1 MNRNLIILL
10 CILLN
15 SFFQSC
21 SELRSENKE
30 DSYHVFEGDTSS
42 VSIGQIITVK
52 NNINQ
57 TMIITDGQAHID
69 YGLTYP
75 VTYEFSIPQN
85 SENLNAYRKY
95 KDSQDWN
102 LIEKK
107 TSNDF
112 FNGIEAVRFDYDG
125 NIAYVSVGFSIL
137 SDTIY
142 IKIENNINENTNAP
156 FKRISEYYDNRKAAV
171 TVTADDWADYS
182 NEKFIEACQN
192 FRSFNLWYSVG
203 IITSWIYDQNTWNAI
218 QDQLDDGFI
227 EVLSHSRTHP
237 YVPYADLESEV
248 VGSKE
253 DIIEK
258 LNLLNQ
264 NRSGSNEYVYAWV
277 APFGNY
283 SEAIDT
289 MTSKAK
295 YLVSRMF
302 TYDDIYFSNWNSDLN
317 KFDPVG
323 GSMEVGNS
331 SYWGSTDINE
341 LNVTFDN
348 AFSSNGVYHLI
359 THPNILEWNKNFTWS
374 HLEYISN
381 RKDIW
386 YVGFGHLYLY
396 RFISNSE

>member
-15 SFFQSC
+15 SVFQSC
-21 SELRSENKE
+21 SELSSEDNE

-125 NIAYVSVGFSIL
+125 NIAYVSVRFSIL

-203 IITSWIYDQNTWNAI
+203 IITRWINDQNTWNAI

>member
-15 SFFQSC
+15 SVFQSC
-21 SELRSENKE
+21 SELSSEDKE

-203 IITSWIYDQNTWNAI
+203 IITRWINDQNTWNAI

>member
-15 SFFQSC
+15 SVFQSC
-21 SELRSENKE
+21 SELSSEDKE

-95 KDSQDWN
+95 KDSHDWN

-203 IITSWIYDQNTWNAI
+203 IITRWINDQNTWNAI

-341 LNVTFDN
+341 LNFTFDN
-348 AFSSNGVYHLI
+348 AISSNGVYHLI

>member
-21 SELRSENKE
+21 SELSSEDKE

-156 FKRISEYYDNRKAAV
+156 FKRISEYYDNRRAAV

-192 FRSFNLWYSVG
+192 FRSYNLWYSVG
-203 IITSWIYDQNTWNAI
+203 IITRWINDQNTWNAI

-348 AFSSNGVYHLI
+348 AISSNGVYHLI

>member
-1 MNRNLIILL
+1 MKRLWVILL
-10 CILLN
+10 FVPFIAVL
-15 SFFQSC
+15 QSC
-21 SELRSENKE
+21 ADFGSEDKE
-30 DSYHVFEGDTSS
+30 GIKNFVERDSVS
-42 VSIGQIITVK
+42 VSIGQIITVE

-57 TMIITDGQAHID
+57 TIIITDSLAHID
-69 YGLTYP
+69 YGLKYP
-75 VTYEFSIPQN
+75 VTYEFEIPQD
-85 SENLNAYRKY
+85 SENLNVFRKY

-102 LIEKK
+102 LIEEK

-125 NIAYVSVGFSIL
+125 NIAFVSVGFSIL

-156 FKRISEYYDNRKAAV
+156 FKRISKYYDNRQAAV

-182 NEKFIEACQN
+182 NEKFIQACQN
-192 FRSFNLWYSVG
+192 FRSYNLWYSVA
-203 IITSWIYDQNTWNAI
+203 IITRWINDQNTWNAI
-218 QDQLDDGFI
+218 QNQLDEGFI

-331 SYWGSTDINE
+331 SHWGSTDINE
-341 LNVTFDN
+341 MNITFDN
-348 AFSSNGVYHLI
+348 AISSNGVYHLI

>member
-1 MNRNLIILL
+1 
-10 CILLN
+10 LN
-15 SFFQSC
+15 SVFQSC
-21 SELRSENKE
+21 SELSSEDKE

-203 IITSWIYDQNTWNAI
+203 IITRWINDQNTWNAI

-348 AFSSNGVYHLI
+348 AISSNGVYHLI

>member
-15 SFFQSC
+15 SVFQSC
-21 SELRSENKE
+21 SELSSEDKE
-30 DSYHVFEGDTSS
+30 HSYNVFEGDTSS

-171 TVTADDWADYS
+171 TITADDWADYS

-203 IITSWIYDQNTWNAI
+203 IITRWINDQNTWNAI

>member
-21 SELRSENKE
+21 SELSSEDKE

-203 IITSWIYDQNTWNAI
+203 IITRWINDQNTWNAI

>member
-1 MNRNLIILL
+1 M
-10 CILLN
+10 
-15 SFFQSC
+15 
-21 SELRSENKE
+21 
-30 DSYHVFEGDTSS
+30 
-42 VSIGQIITVK
+42 
-52 NNINQ
+52 
-57 TMIITDGQAHID
+57 
-69 YGLTYP
+69 
-75 VTYEFSIPQN
+75 
-85 SENLNAYRKY
+85 
-95 KDSQDWN
+95 
-102 LIEKK
+102 
-107 TSNDF
+107 
-112 FNGIEAVRFDYDG
+112 
-125 NIAYVSVGFSIL
+125 
-137 SDTIY
+137 
-142 IKIENNINENTNAP
+142 
-156 FKRISEYYDNRKAAV
+156 
-171 TVTADDWADYS
+171 
-182 NEKFIEACQN
+182 
-192 FRSFNLWYSVG
+192 
-203 IITSWIYDQNTWNAI
+203 
-218 QDQLDDGFI
+218 
-227 EVLSHSRTHP
+227 LSHSRTHP

-331 SYWGSTDINE
+331 LYWGSTDINE

-348 AFSSNGVYHLI
+348 AISSNGVYHLI

>member
-1 MNRNLIILL
+1 
-10 CILLN
+10 LN

-21 SELRSENKE
+21 SELSSEDKE

-203 IITSWIYDQNTWNAI
+203 IITRWINDQNTWNAI

>member
-15 SFFQSC
+15 SVFQSC
-21 SELRSENKE
+21 SELSSEDKE

-85 SENLNAYRKY
+85 SENLNAYRKF
-95 KDSQDWN
+95 KDSHDWN

-125 NIAYVSVGFSIL
+125 NIGYVSVGFSIL

-203 IITSWIYDQNTWNAI
+203 IITRWINDQNTWNAI

-348 AFSSNGVYHLI
+348 AISSNGVYHLI

>member
-15 SFFQSC
+15 SVFQSC
-21 SELRSENKE
+21 SELSSEDKE

-95 KDSQDWN
+95 KDSQNWN

-203 IITSWIYDQNTWNAI
+203 IITRWINDQNTWNAI

-341 LNVTFDN
+341 LNFTFDN
-348 AFSSNGVYHLI
+348 AISSNGVYHLI